1 MDTQGSDVAP
11 VLAKPE
17 VLKFSSGSREGEIR
31 IWYDAHRRMRAFQI
45 DEMNDPD
52 MQDACHIIGG
62 LLTLCLEFRVPM
74 ERIAA
79 LIPKEGRS
87 IPVHGM
93 RIFIIRAGPDKQ
105 PELPASVP
113 FSVISGETE

>member
-1 MDTQGSDVAP
+1 MDTQESDVAP

-31 IWYDAHRRMRAFQI
+31 IWYDAHGRMRAFQMY
-45 DEMNDPD
+45 EKNDPD
-52 MQDACHIIGG
+52 MQDACRIIGG
-62 LLTLCLEFRVPM
+62 LLTLCLEFRVPA

-79 LIPKEGRS
+79 LIPEGRS
-87 IPVHGM
+87 IPVHGL
-93 RIFIIRAGPDKQ
+93 RIFIIRAGPGKQ

-113 FSVISGETE
+113 FSVISEKTE